1 MKILYSRITK
11 AINAKPKIE
20 SLCDD
25 LTLIG
30 IEVDEI
36 KSFQGDKVIDFDLTP
51 NRGDC
56 FSTKGLARDY
66 CAFKGKKFSS
76 VKKISF
82 KGEGKFSKKIKLS
95 AREACSAYSAV
106 SSSNLKLKKKFP
118 ENIKKSLK
126 AAGIQSIHPLVDI
139 VNFVMLESG
148 QPMHVFDQDKIE
160 GDIEVRFA
168 ESKEQIKILGEKNL
182 KLTKDCLVI
191 SDKKEPIAFAGIS
204 GGLNHSVSKKTKNFI
219 IESAFFDPSV
229 IKGKARRYGF
239 QTDASQRFES
249 CAIAFLRCSLS
260 SKTALASEVLTSI
273 SG

>member
-36 KSFQGDKVIDFDLTP
+36 KSFQGDKIIDFDLTP

-76 VKKISF
+76 VKKVAF
-82 KGEGKFSKKIKLS
+82 KGEAKFTKKIKLS

-106 SSSNLKLKKKFP
+106 SISNLKLIKKFP
-118 ENIKKSLK
+118 DHIKKTLK

-168 ESKEQIKILGEKNL
+168 KTKEVEPKILRTFPQENEAGLPEK
-182 KLTKDCLVI
+182 
-191 SDKKEPIAFAGIS
+191 
-204 GGLNHSVSKKTKNFI
+204 
-219 IESAFFDPSV
+219 
-229 IKGKARRYGF
+229 
-239 QTDASQRFES
+239 
-249 CAIAFLRCSLS
+249 
-260 SKTALASEVLTSI
+260 
-273 SG
+273 

>member
-76 VKKISF
+76 VKKVSF
-82 KGEGKFSKKIKLS
+82 KGEASP
-95 AREACSAYSAV
+95 
-106 SSSNLKLKKKFP
+106 LKDTFFTD
-118 ENIKKSLK
+118 ENFL
-126 AAGIQSIHPLVDI
+126 PL
-139 VNFVMLESG
+139 NA
-148 QPMHVFDQDKIE
+148 Q
-160 GDIEVRFA
+160 
-168 ESKEQIKILGEKNL
+168 
-182 KLTKDCLVI
+182 
-191 SDKKEPIAFAGIS
+191 
-204 GGLNHSVSKKTKNFI
+204 
-219 IESAFFDPSV
+219 
-229 IKGKARRYGF
+229 
-239 QTDASQRFES
+239 
-249 CAIAFLRCSLS
+249 
-260 SKTALASEVLTSI
+260 
-273 SG
+273 